1 MRRVVFLTGVALAV
15 LLLVL
20 ALRPAAGPAAGNS
33 LCAPGD
39 HELEIAAAG
48 HIWTC
53 HVHVPTGLD
62 GKGPRPLVL
71 VLHGAGGSGE
81 TYLDKAG
88 WARQAD
94 AAGFFVAAP
103 DGLPARPELPAS
115 FLLNPRLWN
124 SGQLVP
130 GNPRSRI
137 DDVAFFRALLDE
149 LARRLPVDP
158 RRVYVTGHSNGAGM
172 TFRLGAELSDRF
184 AALAPV
190 AGLCWNSGP
199 KPAHPRPTL
208 CFYGTEDPLVPLN
221 GGESFLPWGGRR
233 ETPPVRDGLAAWA
246 RGLGCPAKPRSVRTE
261 DLLRTEEYG
270 PGWDG
275 ATLTVVIIAGQG
287 HGWPGGKPVLP
298 EKIMG
303 PVVSGVEATAMI
315 WKFFEGHPMGN
326 RSIGESVNR

>member
-1 MRRVVFLTGVALAV
+1 MRRTVIIASAVLAV
-15 LLLVL
+15 LLLALVL
-20 ALRPAAGPAAGNS
+20 QPFPGTAAGDS
-33 LCAPGD
+33 LRAPGA
-39 HELEIAAAG
+39 HALELTAVG
-48 HIWTC
+48 HTWTC
-53 HVHVPTGLD
+53 HVHVPAGLD

-71 VLHGAGGSGE
+71 VLHGAGGAGE

-103 DGLPARPELPAS
+103 DGLPARPGLPAS

-130 GNPRSRI
+130 GNPRSQV
-137 DDVAFFRALLDE
+137 DDIAFFRALLDE

-158 RRVYVTGHSNGAGM
+158 QRVYVTGHSNGAGM

-190 AGLCWNSGP
+190 AGLCWNSRP

-208 CFYGTEDPLVPLN
+208 CFYGTEDPLVPFH

-233 ETPPVRDGLAAWA
+233 TTPPVRDGLAAWA
-246 RGLGCPAKPRSVRTE
+246 RGLGCPAKPQSVRTE
-261 DLLRTEEYG
+261 GVTHVEEYG
-270 PGWDG
+270 PGRNG
-275 ATLTVVIIAGQG
+275 ANLTVVIIAGQG

-303 PVVSGVEATAMI
+303 PDVPGVDATARI
-315 WKFFEGHPMGN
+315 WRFFEEHSMGE
-326 RSIGESVNR
+326 R